1 MKHPHEGIKSTAP
14 SLNPTL
20 NDLPEKTRKKV
31 VKLLNQL
38 LADGVDLHTQVKQ
51 AHWNVKGTNFIGL
64 HKLFDK
70 VAAAV
75 EDYSDQIAERAVE
88 LGGIARGTA
97 RVVARES
104 QLSEYPLEIIA
115 SREHVKALSL
125 AIAKFGKALR
135 DGITE
140 TAEID
145 ADTADMLTDLSRE
158 IDKWLWMVEAHNQ
171 G

>member
-14 SLNPTL
+14 GLNPTL
-20 NDLPEKTRKKV
+20 NDIPEKTRKKV

-38 LADGVDLHTQVKQ
+38 LVDGVDLHSQVKQ
-51 AHWNVKGTNFIGL
+51 AHWNIKGSNFIGL

-75 EDYSDQIAERAVE
+75 DEYTDEIAERAVE
-88 LGGIARGTA
+88 LGGIARGTV
-97 RVVARES
+97 RVAARES
-104 QLSEYPLEIIA
+104 QLSEYPLEIVA

-125 AIAKFGKALR
+125 ALSKFGKALR
-135 DGITE
+135 DGIAE
-140 TAEID
+140 TAESD
-145 ADTADMLTDLSRE
+145 ADTSDLLTDVSRE